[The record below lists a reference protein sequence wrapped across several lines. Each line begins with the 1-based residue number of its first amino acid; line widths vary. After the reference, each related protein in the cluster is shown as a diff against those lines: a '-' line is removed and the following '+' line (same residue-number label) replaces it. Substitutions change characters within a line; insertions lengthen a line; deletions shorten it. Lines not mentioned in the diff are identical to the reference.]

1 MTDDPVPTVSREE
14 RYRALLGISNVL
26 GVIRDPAEL
35 VGRLARELRQIA
47 TFDFMSLYLG
57 DVPGRG
63 PTWKVWRVDEQ
74 AIVPVPE
81 SIPLEETV
89 EAWVTANR
97 RVVAWPPS
105 AGQPSFPRLEAALE
119 RHGIRSFLAVPLLS
133 AGRPVGA
140 MTFGSFRPWEYD
152 EAETEFLSVVADQ
165 VALAIDGA
173 ASFERVRVAHERLER
188 SSERLRFVLEVGNAV
203 LANLEL
209 EALLRAISANVRR
222 VLRCDAASVVLLDAE
237 GSRARLHVLD
247 FPEGR
252 GFVKE
257 GAEIPV
263 RREEVE
269 ELLRSGRP
277 QQLEV
282 DREGAPGS
290 DVARAEGI
298 RHGWTFPLV
307 SRSRALGFFTVG
319 RRDETRFDADEVDLL
334 AQVAGQVAT
343 ALDNALVYLE
353 IAGLKDQLAREKLY
367 LEDEIRS
374 ELSFAEIVGRSEALR
389 RVLRQIETVAPTDS
403 TVLIHGETG
412 SGKELVAR
420 AIHDRSARAGRTFVK
435 LNCAAIPSGLLESE
449 LFGHQR
455 GAFTG
460 AISDRV
466 GRFELASGGT
476 VFLDEIGEV
485 PLELQPKLLRILQE
499 REFERLGSSR
509 TLRTDAR
516 LLAATNRDLEAMV
529 EAGTFRADL
538 FYRLNVFPIHVPP
551 LRERTEDIPLLVR
564 HFVQQLG
571 RKTRKKVETIP
582 SETMAAL
589 QRYDWPGNIREL
601 QNLLERALILSTGPV
616 LHVPLDGLKS
626 RSGAPPTTAPRTLRE
641 AEREHVL
648 AVLESTGWVL
658 GGPNG
663 AAVRLGLNRST
674 LQFRL
679 KKLGLSR
686 PPRQAPPPLGDR
698 A

>member
-1 MTDDPVPTVSREE
+1 MTDDPPPTVSREE
-14 RYRALLGISNVL
+14 RYRALLGIANVL

-35 VGRLARELRQIA
+35 IGRLARELRRIA

-63 PTWKVWRVDEQ
+63 PTWQVWRVDAQ
-74 AIVPVPE
+74 SIVPIPE
-81 SIPLEETV
+81 SVPLEETV
-89 EAWVTANR
+89 EAWVAAR
-97 RVVAWPPS
+97 RHVVSWPPA
-105 AGQPSFPRLEAALE
+105 AGQPSFPHVEAALA

-140 MTFGSFRPWEYD
+140 MTFGSVRAGEYD
-152 EAETEFLSVVADQ
+152 EGEAEFLSVVADL

-173 ASFERVRVAHERLER
+173 AGFERVRVAHERL
-188 SSERLRFVLEVGNAV
+188 RLVLEVGSAV
-203 LANLEL
+203 LANLDL
-209 EALLRAISANVRR
+209 EELLRAISANVRR
-222 VLRCDAASVVLLDAE
+222 VLRCDVASVVLLDAD

-263 RREEVE
+263 RRAEVE

-277 QQLEV
+277 KELDV
-282 DREGAPGS
+282 VRDGSPGS
-290 DVARAEGI
+290 NAARAEGI

-307 SRSRALGFFTVG
+307 SRGRALGFFTVG
-319 RRDETRFDADEVDLL
+319 RRDEARFDAGEVDLL
-334 AQVAGQVAT
+334 ALVAGQVAT
-343 ALDNALVYLE
+343 ALDNALAYRE

-374 ELSFAEIVGRSEALR
+374 EMSFDEIVGRSEALR
-389 RVLRQIETVAPTDS
+389 RVLRQVETVAPTDS

-449 LFGHQR
+449 LFGHQK

-460 AISDRV
+460 AIADRV

-485 PLELQPKLLRILQE
+485 PTELQPKLLRILQE

-516 LLAATNRDLEAMV
+516 LIAATNRDLEAMV
-529 EAGTFRADL
+529 EGGTFRADL

-551 LRERTEDIPLLVR
+551 LRERPEDIPLLVR

-582 SETMAAL
+582 SETMNAL
-589 QRYDWPGNIREL
+589 ARYDWPGNIREL
-601 QNLLERALILSTGPV
+601 QNLIERALILTNGPI
-616 LHVPLDGLKS
+616 LRVPLDGLRA
-626 RSGAPPTTAPRTLRE
+626 RSGASPVPATRTLRE

-648 AVLESTGWVL
+648 AVLEETGWVL

-663 AAVRLGLNRST
+663 AAARLGLNRST

-679 KKLGLSR
+679 KRLGIVR
-686 PPRQAPPPLGDR
+686 PDR
-698 A
+698 RGTPERA